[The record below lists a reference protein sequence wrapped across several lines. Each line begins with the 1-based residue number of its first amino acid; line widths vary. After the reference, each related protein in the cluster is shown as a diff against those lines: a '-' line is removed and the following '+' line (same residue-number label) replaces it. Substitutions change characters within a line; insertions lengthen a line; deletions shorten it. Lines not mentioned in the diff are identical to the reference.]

1 MREIEFS
8 KPDLCV
14 NERADLDPELPEPAC
29 AADADRMK
37 QEKQGYDSLITPSLP
52 LSFPRSSFSKSV
64 LICEICGKK
73 IVLNPNNFLYW
84 TLTKIK
90 CLRI

>member
-37 QEKQGYDSLITPSLP
+37 QEKQQLADESHAQADAL
-52 LSFPRSSFSKSV
+52 R
-64 LICEICGKK
+64 EI
-73 IVLNPNNFLYW
+73 INDDLE
-84 TLTKIK
+84 TKGREAK
-90 CLRI
+90 AAAG